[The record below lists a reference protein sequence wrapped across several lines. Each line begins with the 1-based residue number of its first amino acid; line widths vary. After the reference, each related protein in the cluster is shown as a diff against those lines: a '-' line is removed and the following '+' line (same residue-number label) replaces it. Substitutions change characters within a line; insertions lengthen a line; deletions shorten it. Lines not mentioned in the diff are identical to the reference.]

1 MGGAIVRGLA
11 ASTGITP
18 ADIALSSPRQNTV
31 DALAE
36 ECPGISTF
44 TDNKAAIKDAEVII
58 LAVKPWVLPS
68 VLDEIAPYIAFRSQS
83 IVSLAAGISLDDM
96 SDMLRRYST
105 DRSLFRVI
113 PNTAMSVGESMT
125 FVCHNDAGAECVDKV
140 VGIFDRLGAT
150 AVIEIGRAHV

>member
-68 VLDEIAPYIAFRSQS
+68 VLDEIAPYIAHG
-83 IVSLAAGISLDDM
+83 IGYAARAQRGRCAHKTLFDDCSSAEPVKYADNFVNALCSGVVM
-96 SDMLRRYST
+96 AHECHAFTYRHGGVGYDAKQRT
-105 DRSLFRVI
+105 VGRVATQHI
-113 PNTAMSVGESMT
+113 G
-125 FVCHNDAGAECVDKV
+125 HV
-140 VGIFDRLGAT
+140 VK
-150 AVIEIGRAHV
+150 